1 MAGKYNFGQE
11 TIIRIGF
18 DTAVDVARKDLYS
31 SAIAQVEAIDKTREY
46 DNPEYN
52 FTAINGKL
60 LTGVV
65 TLRDGKQSLT
75 LENCMFDT
83 SNTKNIVR
91 TAISGMNGTIKEW
104 VSNGDTIITLTI
116 NILDKDD
123 NYPLAQLQELKRF
136 LSLNKELIINEEHI
150 NKVLDITRVVVT
162 GWRHTPRTWS
172 SFQTVIVDLISDE
185 QFLIEEQIL
194 N

>member
-1 MAGKYNFGQE
+1 
-11 TIIRIGF
+11 
-18 DTAVDVARKDLYS
+18 
-31 SAIAQVEAIDKTREY
+31 
-46 DNPEYN
+46 
-52 FTAINGKL
+52 
-60 LTGVV
+60 
-65 TLRDGKQSLT
+65 
-75 LENCMFDT
+75 
-83 SNTKNIVR
+83 
-91 TAISGMNGTIKEW
+91 MNGTIKEW
-104 VSNGDTIITLTI
+104 VSNGDTKIITLTI

-162 GWRHTPRTWS
+162 GNGGILHKTWS
-172 SFQTVIVDLISDE
+172 NFQTVIVDLISDE